1 MKISIAYMR
10 DLEREVALEKITF
23 SRMVELLNEK
33 ANEPNSSEP
42 IVSSR
47 VYEPKYVLKLIESYF
62 GPGAAKGCAE
72 RLRQIQVEGWTP
84 EHDDLSTDGSL
95 SLASAMYIMSEEQR
109 LEELSKTNDP
119 MVPPTGW
126 PWLVEYW
133 NPTPDN
139 RIRELEKGI
148 ALGMAEIDRLERK
161 EEQK

>member
-1 MKISIAYMR
+1 MKTRNDFRLQFNKEKQLPVLVTDGTGYIHYSDDYVHW
-10 DLEREVALEKITF
+10 LE
-23 SRMVELLNEK
+23 ELVM
-33 ANEPNSSEP
+33 NSSTPKQLLP
-42 IVSSR
+42 I
-47 VYEPKYVLKLIESYF
+47 IEKVF

-109 LEELSKTNDP
+109 LEELSKTNNP

-133 NPTPDN
+133 KPTPDN
-139 RIRELEKGI
+139 RIRELEKGV

-161 EEQK
+161 EGKK

>member
-1 MKISIAYMR
+1 MNTKTVEKLEWFLAGTGIAEEDKNSII
-10 DLEREVALEKITF
+10 DLMEEYVQQQLSSAEQLLPVIEK
-23 SRMVELLNEK
+23 V
-33 ANEPNSSEP
+33 
-42 IVSSR
+42 
-47 VYEPKYVLKLIESYF
+47 F

-133 NPTPDN
+133 KPTPDN